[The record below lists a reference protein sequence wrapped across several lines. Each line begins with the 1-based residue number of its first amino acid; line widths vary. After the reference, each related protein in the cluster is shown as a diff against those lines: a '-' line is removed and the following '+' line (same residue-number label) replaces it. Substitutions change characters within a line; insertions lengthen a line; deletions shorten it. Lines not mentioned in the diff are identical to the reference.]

1 MNQILSQSRKLIALL
16 NVILSLLSDGP
27 AAVLFIACAIG
38 FGSVG
43 TVGLLAQAIGDKES
57 RKVAVGKDKNEQ

>member
-1 MNQILSQSRKLIALL
+1 MSDGEAIIIALL
-16 NVILSLLSDGP
+16 NIIISLLSDGP

-43 TVGLLAQAIGDKES
+43 TIGLLAQAVGSKES
-57 RKVAVGKDKNEQ
+57 RKVAVGKDESSEGDR